1 MLLLQRFTFV
11 FLFLYSVGCA
21 QLNILDSSS
30 SATIVSDSS
39 KVKSLMEKAGRAEQV
54 DDIDQAKAYY
64 EEMMAAGARSSI
76 ALNRY
81 AVFLRKQFALD
92 EAEAVYKKALKI
104 SPEDAVTHY
113 NIGILYEL
121 YRGDFERAK
130 THYEAF
136 QSHST
141 TADPKVKT
149 WIVDLERRI
158 KTAQS
163 EKSS

>member
-1 MLLLQRFTFV
+1 MLLLQRFIFV